1 MWDLSSQTRDQI
13 HVPCIGRQTPN
24 HWTSKEMAS
33 SIFKVEPAAFA
44 AGPDVRTD
52 RKIRVKNVF
61 RDSFLS
67 SWDIVLT
74 FIERGRAVG
83 EGRAGCQFRLRGV

>member
-1 MWDLSSQTRDQI
+1 
-13 HVPCIGRQTPN
+13 
-24 HWTSKEMAS
+24 MAS

-44 AGPDVRTD
+44 AAPDVRSD
-52 RKIRVKNVF
+52 RKIGVKNVF

-74 FIERGRAVG
+74 FTERRRAAG
-83 EGRAGCQFRLRGV
+83 EGRAGCQFRLCGVGEGLEPSKAEVEWAA